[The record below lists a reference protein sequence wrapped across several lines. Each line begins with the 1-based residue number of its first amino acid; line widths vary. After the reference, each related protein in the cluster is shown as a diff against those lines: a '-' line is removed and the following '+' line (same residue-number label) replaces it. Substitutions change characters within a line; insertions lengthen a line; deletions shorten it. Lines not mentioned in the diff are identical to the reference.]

1 VDAGEGF
8 HVIRRRHRAAEPLI
22 EPGLAVRVEQR
33 LKCLEAQAS
42 RAAANDVAR
51 YVSEAGS

>member
-1 VDAGEGF
+1 MTS
-8 HVIRRRHRAAEPLI
+8 HYTHI
-22 EPGLAVRVEQR
+22 
-33 LKCLEAQAS
+33 EAQAS